1 VNRPIL
7 ESLVLESSTRIVLLV
22 LDGLGDL
29 PHPARADRTPLE
41 AARTPNLDTIAPR
54 SALGRLVPVAPG
66 ITPGSGPGHLGLF
79 GYDPIE
85 HQVGRGVLEALGAGL
100 PLQKGD
106 VAARAN
112 FCTCDGAGVVTD
124 RRAGRIAG
132 EISARLVE
140 RLSRE
145 AARFEDVDLVLRAGM
160 GHRFVVVLRGPGL
173 AGEVSDA
180 DPHHE
185 GKPIPQAR
193 ALGKDSGSEK
203 AARIV
208 NAFLARAREVLKDEH
223 PANAVLMRGLS
234 ARPHLSGY
242 TERFKL
248 HAAAIAAY
256 PMYRGV
262 AELAGMSVIP
272 TGEGPQQ
279 AFAAAASRWG
289 EFDYFF
295 IHIKGTDMAGED
307 GNFEAK
313 VATIEQVDA
322 ALPALLA
329 LAPDVLCVT
338 GDHSTPVLMK
348 GHSWHPVPVLVHAP
362 FAGADLAPRFHE
374 RTARAGSLGLLAS
387 RDLIAVLLA
396 NAGRLDKYG
405 A

>member
-1 VNRPIL
+1 MIRPVL
-7 ESLVLESSTRIVLLV
+7 ETLVLENSTKIVLLV

-29 PHPARADRTPLE
+29 PNSERADRTPLE
-41 AARTPNLDTIAPR
+41 AARTPNLDAIVPR
-54 SALGRLVPVAPG
+54 SALGRLLPVAPG

-85 HQVGRGVLEALGAGL
+85 HQVGRGVLEALGASL

-112 FCTCDGAGVVTD
+112 FCTVDGAGIVSD
-124 RRAGRIAG
+124 RRAGRISG
-132 EISARLVE
+132 EISAKLVAK
-140 RLSRE
+140 LSS
-145 AARFEDVDLVLRAGM
+145 AVARIEDVDLVMRAGM

-173 AGEVSDA
+173 SGEVSDA

-185 GKPIPQAR
+185 GKAIPPAH
-193 ALGKDSGSEK
+193 ALGKDPGSEK

-208 NAFLARAREVLKDEH
+208 NTFTARAREVLKGEH
-223 PANAVLMRGLS
+223 PANAVLVRGLS
-234 ARPHLSGY
+234 ARPYLAGY
-242 TERFKL
+242 LERFKL
-248 HAAAIAAY
+248 RACAIAAY

-272 TGEGPQQ
+272 TADGAQQ
-279 AFAAAASRWG
+279 AFATAASRWG

-338 GDHSTPVLMK
+338 GDHSTPVPMK
-348 GHSWHPVPVLVHAP
+348 GHSWHPVPVLVHAE

-374 RTARAGSLGLLAS
+374 RAARAGSLGVLAS